1 MSNFLKLFS
10 SLIHILKKKD
20 EIKTSNVKK
29 KTPKKP
35 PNKQISVL
43 IKIP

>member
-20 EIKTSNVKK
+20 EITTSNVKK
-29 KTPKKP
+29 NEKKKT
-35 PNKQISVL
+35 NKQISVL